1 MTATSERFI
10 PVARAGEIAAGS
22 VKVVRIEDTAIA
34 IFRVGDDYFAM
45 DDACSHDGGPLA
57 EGFIEG
63 EEIECPRHGARFSV
77 RTGEALC
84 LPATGAVNTYAVRI
98 EGDEIQVRW
107 QVMREDGDASGA
119 AASAAGPTA
128 VAGNTAAP
136 SAAPSAG
143 ADIGAPSVSADAVAA
158 PVTTPAVAAVA
169 ADTAAAP
176 PDGSK
181 PAPSQQE
188 LAVRSAL
195 ESVMDPEI
203 GLSVIDLG
211 LIREVLFPPGLTFVK
226 MMLTTPFCPY
236 APQMMADVKQA
247 TEAVVPQPCEV
258 EIMPDPWSPDL
269 MPDPGLL
276 GYSF

>member
-1 MTATSERFI
+1 MSATTERFVA
-10 PVARAGEIAAGS
+10 VARVGEIA
-22 VKVVRIEDTAIA
+22 
-34 IFRVGDDYFAM
+34 
-45 DDACSHDGGPLA
+45 
-57 EGFIEG
+57 
-63 EEIECPRHGARFSV
+63 
-77 RTGEALC
+77 
-84 LPATGAVNTYAVRI
+84 
-98 EGDEIQVRW
+98 
-107 QVMREDGDASGA
+107 
-119 AASAAGPTA
+119 
-128 VAGNTAAP
+128 
-136 SAAPSAG
+136 
-143 ADIGAPSVSADAVAA
+143 
-158 PVTTPAVAAVA
+158 
-169 ADTAAAP
+169 
-176 PDGSK
+176 DGSM

-247 TEAVVPQPCEV
+247 TMAVVPQPCEV